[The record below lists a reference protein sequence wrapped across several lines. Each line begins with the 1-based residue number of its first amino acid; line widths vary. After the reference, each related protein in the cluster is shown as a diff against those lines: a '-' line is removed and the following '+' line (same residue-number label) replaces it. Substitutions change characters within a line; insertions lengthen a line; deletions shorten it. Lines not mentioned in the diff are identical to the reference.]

1 MPAYQTKTTTLFL
14 TIFFLVVCSFAQ
26 ATTVQVPEWFRLTA
40 RFDRVPQLK
49 QTLELQADLQA
60 VIGNL
65 KNVDLRL
72 IMPEG
77 WQAEPETLNI
87 PEVREGTTRKFSF
100 QVTPGNYLTQGSIV
114 IEASFIVPK
123 SDLINHIRREMPE
136 NATQLAETISR
147 WPGQTKRY
155 ADISFALTPEESFYP
170 LSNDMWLNYDDR
182 IIVQEGLRGPVY
194 YEDPLIT
201 AYQAQTDVEMF
212 NKLTGYIKTDPN
224 LLKTMQE
231 SGIDIGRK
239 RYDQL
244 NGLYVLAVKAYQDNS
259 LDIAGSFIN
268 QFETAIKSEEESA
281 FENLRIA
288 IGNLKALIYW
298 GKGQR
303 RLAEDAFKK
312 TFYYNR
318 KHPLQ
323 RYILRNLG
331 LFMLAGKD
339 SSTAAEMFRLSRSF
353 KKGYSLLERESELIG
368 KN

>member
-1 MPAYQTKTTTLFL
+1 
-14 TIFFLVVCSFAQ
+14 
-26 ATTVQVPEWFRLTA
+26 
-40 RFDRVPQLK
+40 
-49 QTLELQADLQA
+49 
-60 VIGNL
+60 
-65 KNVDLRL
+65 
-72 IMPEG
+72 
-77 WQAEPETLNI
+77 
-87 PEVREGTTRKFSF
+87 
-100 QVTPGNYLTQGSIV
+100 
-114 IEASFIVPK
+114 
-123 SDLINHIRREMPE
+123 
-136 NATQLAETISR
+136 
-147 WPGQTKRY
+147 
-155 ADISFALTPEESFYP
+155 
-170 LSNDMWLNYDDR
+170 
-182 IIVQEGLRGPVY
+182 
-194 YEDPLIT
+194 
-201 AYQAQTDVEMF
+201 MF